1 MCLLLSSEVGDEFRS
16 DKHEVVGL
24 VDGDSD
30 VSTIVQVIRQ
40 GVLDSEGLVLRCA
53 IFSKYPLHDH
63 SFYPTFFE

>member
-40 GVLDSEGLVLRCA
+40 GVLDSEGLVLRYA
-53 IFSKYPLHDH
+53 IFS
-63 SFYPTFFE
+63 